1 MDSGTVGS
9 KIMIHHG
16 VVKEGRI
23 EFPLGVTL
31 PDGCAATVIIEDE
44 QYDAGKP
51 AVPKAIERSGKL
63 SRAEWEAMAIELGE
77 GLNDPTFVRPEQL
90 PMDDIEAILP

>member
-1 MDSGTVGS
+1 
-9 KIMIHHG
+9 MIRHG

-23 EFPLGVTL
+23 EFPLGVKL
-31 PDGCAATVIIEDE
+31 PDGHVVTIIFD
-44 QYDAGKP
+44 DLPNNGGVVSIP
-51 AVPKAIERSGKL
+51 TTFERSGKL

-77 GLNDPTFVRPEQL
+77 GLNDSTFVRPEQL